1 VVHLAVDA
9 LSVAAGVVLLAAT
22 SLSVLWTLV
31 VPRATPSRL
40 AEGVVAAVRW
50 AFLGVARLLPDYRR
64 RDRVLAM
71 LPPVALLTLLT
82 AWLALLTVGF
92 ALLAAPLTASGTG
105 ATITS
110 AATSVLGLEY
120 TDSSA
125 GLRAITLLAVFS
137 GVIVVAL
144 LIGYLPTLYDA
155 FSSREEL
162 VSLLDSRAGSPAW
175 GVEVLLRA
183 TRDDA
188 LADLP
193 TLFGEWER
201 WAAAVGESHSSYPI
215 LIAFR
220 SQDPA
225 RSWVIALLAVLDA
238 AALHVALRPDD
249 DTLAARLCLRT
260 GYMALRSVAA
270 TAGIEVDDD
279 PRPEDPIELSR
290 DEFEAGVRTLI
301 AAGYRPQRELE
312 AAWPHFHGWRV
323 NYEHAATALA
333 DRIVAPPAPWSGPRT
348 HLPPQT
354 LLPRRPPD
362 RQPCQPDQAGE
373 PSDPA
378 GQR

>member
-1 VVHLAVDA
+1 VQVA
-9 LSVAAGVVLLAAT
+9 LDVLTVLAGVVVLGAT

-40 AEGVVAAVRW
+40 AESVVGVVRGT
-50 AFLGVARLLPDYRR
+50 FLLVARLLPDYRR
-64 RDRVLAM
+64 RDGVLAM

-82 AWLALLTVGF
+82 VWLTLLTVGF
-92 ALLAAPLTASGTG
+92 ALLAAPLTTSGTG
-105 ATITS
+105 ATLTS

-120 TDSSA
+120 ADSST
-125 GLRAITLLAVFS
+125 GLQTITLLAVFS

-193 TLFGEWER
+193 TLFGDWER
-201 WAAAVGESHSSYPI
+201 WAADVGESHSSYPI
-215 LIAFR
+215 LIFFR
-220 SQDPA
+220 SQDPS

-238 AALHVALRPDD
+238 AALHVTLRPDD

-260 GYMALRSVAA
+260 GYMALRSVAD

-279 PRPEDPIELSR
+279 PRPEDPIQLSHA
-290 DEFEAGVRTLI
+290 EFEAGVQALA
-301 AAGYRPQRELE
+301 AAGYRPQREVA

-323 NYEHAATALA
+323 NYEHAAYALA
-333 DRIVAPPAPWSGPRT
+333 DRIVAPPAPWSGSRT

-354 LLPRRPPD
+354 LLPHRPPD
-362 RQPCQPDQAGE
+362 RRPCHPGEVTGPRRPDAE
-373 PSDPA
+373 
-378 GQR
+378 RH